1 MSGVVDFRTLLEDEN
16 GNPINALNPLP
27 TTGGGGGGGGA
38 LADVLLTDS
47 NGALFVSRDD
57 GTTVT
62 YFNLNTNA
70 VYTPVGTIFAPSGG
84 AGGSALADVLLTDE
98 TGAIF
103 VSRDNGITV
112 TYFNLNTN
120 AVYVPVGTISAAPVV
135 VSNAVA
141 DGLLDGLQTLLIRL
155 LNATNSPRGYDV
167 ALGRN
172 RVTALVESGT
182 ITTVSTV
189 STVSTVTAV
198 NGVAN
203 IGSIGNQ
210 QAQMLTT
217 GQNVSAW
224 AATVRSR
231 IT

>member
-27 TTGGGGGGGGA
+27 TTGGGGGGGSA
-38 LADVLLTDS
+38 LADVLLTDGT
-47 NGALFVSRDD
+47 GALFVSRDD

-70 VYTPVGTIFAPSGG
+70 VYTPVGTILPPELVVS
-84 AGGSALADVLLTDE
+84 DV
-98 TGAIF
+98 
-103 VSRDNGITV
+103 
-112 TYFNLNTN
+112 
-120 AVYVPVGTISAAPVV
+120 ISAE
-135 VSNAVA
+135 
-141 DGLLDGLQTLLIRL
+141 LLESLQTLMVRL

-172 RVTALVESGT
+172 RMTTIIESG
-182 ITTVSTV
+182 
-189 STVSTVTAV
+189 TVSTVTTV
-198 NGVAN
+198 NNVAN
-203 IGSIGNQ
+203 QTLMGNQ
-210 QAQMLTT
+210 QAQLLVN

>member
-38 LADVLLTDS
+38 LADVLLSDDT
-47 NGALFVSRDD
+47 GALFVSRDD

-62 YFNLNTNA
+62 YFNLNTNS
-70 VYTPVGTIFAPSGG
+70 VYTPTGTI
-84 AGGSALADVLLTDE
+84 
-98 TGAIF
+98 
-103 VSRDNGITV
+103 
-112 TYFNLNTN
+112 Y
-120 AVYVPVGTISAAPVV
+120 AAPVV
-135 VSNAVA
+135 TSNVIA
-141 DGLLDGLQTLLIRL
+141 DELLDGMQTLLIRL

-172 RVTALVESGT
+172 RVTALIESGT
-182 ITTVSTV
+182 VTTVSTV
-189 STVSTVTAV
+189 TNVGTV
-198 NGVAN
+198 
-203 IGSIGNQ
+203 GNQ
-210 QAQMLTT
+210 NNMGGTQAQLLAN

>member
-38 LADVLLTDS
+38 LADVLLTDDT
-47 NGALFVSRDD
+47 GALFVSRDD

-70 VYTPVGTIFAPSGG
+70 VYTPTGTI
-84 AGGSALADVLLTDE
+84 
-98 TGAIF
+98 
-103 VSRDNGITV
+103 
-112 TYFNLNTN
+112 Y
-120 AVYVPVGTISAAPVV
+120 AAPVV
-135 VSNAVA
+135 TSNAIA
-141 DGLLDGLQTLLIRL
+141 DELLDGMQTLLIRL

-172 RVTALVESGT
+172 RVTALIESGT

-189 STVSTVTAV
+189 TNVGTVG
-198 NGVAN
+198 NQNN
-203 IGSIGNQ
+203 IGSQ
-210 QAQMLTT
+210 QAQLLVS

-224 AATVRSR
+224 AAIVRSR

>member
-27 TTGGGGGGGGA
+27 TTGGGAGGGA

-47 NGALFVSRDD
+47 NGAIFVSRDD

-84 AGGSALADVLLTDE
+84 AGGSALADVLLSDD

-103 VSRDNGITV
+103 VSRDNGTTV

-120 AVYVPVGTISAAPVV
+120 AAYVPTGTISAAPVA
-135 VSNAVA
+135 VSNVVA
-141 DGLLDGLQTLLIRL
+141 DELLDGLQTLLIRL

-189 STVSTVTAV
+189 STVTAV

-210 QAQMLTT
+210 QAQLLTN
-217 GQNVSAW
+217 GQNASAW
-224 AATVRSR
+224 AQTVRAR